1 MPTDNMRY
9 TFSPITQRPA
19 FRWPHGERL
28 AVWICYNIEH
38 FKVDVPATS
47 VAPGLAQLKPDVI
60 NYAWRDYGLRV
71 GIWRNVET
79 MDRLGLPGSVTLN
92 AEVCLHERAVVEE
105 LIKRNW
111 CFLGHGLTNSQLLT
125 GLPEAEERKV
135 ITETVAIIEK
145 ATGKRPIGWLGP
157 ALAESFATPELLVE
171 AGIKYVCDWVC
182 DDQPFLI
189 KVKNGRLI
197 SVPYSMHINDISM
210 VLEQRLLGEAFGQAI
225 RDQFDVLYREGAN
238 IPRTMAIAVH
248 PFLVGIPH
256 LSKHFHRALEYIAGH
271 KDVWFC
277 TGDDIANWYESQ
289 YAR

>member
-1 MPTDNMRY
+1 
-9 TFSPITQRPA
+9 
-19 FRWPHGERL
+19 
-28 AVWICYNIEH
+28 
-38 FKVDVPATS
+38 
-47 VAPGLAQLKPDVI
+47 
-60 NYAWRDYGLRV
+60 
-71 GIWRNVET
+71 
-79 MDRLGLPGSVTLN
+79 
-92 AEVCLHERAVVEE
+92 
-105 LIKRNW
+105 
-111 CFLGHGLTNSQLLT
+111 
-125 GLPEAEERKV
+125 
-135 ITETVAIIEK
+135 
-145 ATGKRPIGWLGP
+145 
-157 ALAESFATPELLVE
+157 
-171 AGIKYVCDWVC
+171 VC

-225 RDQFDVLYREGAN
+225 CDQFDVLYREGVT

-289 YAR
+289 YCR

>member
-1 MPTDNMRY
+1 MATDNTRY
-9 TFSPITQRPA
+9 DFSPITRRPA
-19 FRWPHGERL
+19 FRWPRGERL

-47 VAPGLAQLKPDVI
+47 VAGGLAQLKPDVI

-71 GIWRNVET
+71 GIWRNVEM

-92 AEVCLHERAVVEE
+92 AEVCLHEPAAIEE
-105 LIKRNW
+105 LVKRNW
-111 CFLGHGLTNSQLLT
+111 CFLGHGLTNSQFLT

-135 ITETVAIIEK
+135 INETLAIIER

-171 AGIKYVCDWVC
+171 ARVKYLCDWVC
-182 DDQPFLI
+182 DDQPFLF
-189 KVKNGRLI
+189 KVKTGRLI
-197 SVPYSMHINDISM
+197 SIPYSMHINDIAMS
-210 VLEQRLLGEAFGQAI
+210 LEQRIWGEAFGQAI
-225 RDQFDVLYREGAN
+225 CDQFDVLYREGAT

-256 LSKHFHRALEYIAGH
+256 LSKHFERAIEYIASH

-277 TGDDIANWYESQ
+277 TGDDIANWYETE
-289 YAR
+289 YCR

>member
-1 MPTDNMRY
+1 MATDNTRY
-9 TFSPITQRPA
+9 DFSPITRRPG

-28 AVWICYNIEH
+28 AVWVCYNIEH

-71 GIWRNVET
+71 GIWRNIEM

-92 AEVCLHERAVVEE
+92 AEVCLHEAAVVEE
-105 LIKRNW
+105 LVKRKW
-111 CFLGHGLTNSQLLT
+111 CVLGHGLTNSQLLT
-125 GLPEAEERKV
+125 GLPEADERKV
-135 ITETVAIIEK
+135 INETLGIIEK

-157 ALAESFATPELLVE
+157 ALAETFTTPELLVE
-171 AGIKYVCDWVC
+171 ARVKYVCDWVA

-189 KVKNGRLI
+189 RTKNGRLM

-210 VLEQRLLGEAFGQAI
+210 VLEQGLLGDAFGQAI
-225 RDQFDVLYREGAN
+225 CDQFDVLYGEGAS

-256 LSKHFHRALEYIAGH
+256 LSKHFHRALEYVAGH

-277 TGDDIANWYESQ
+277 TGDDIAQWYESE
-289 YAR
+289 YCR

>member
-1 MPTDNMRY
+1 MPTDNTRY
-9 TFSPITQRPA
+9 DFSPITQRPA
-19 FRWPHGERL
+19 FHWAHGERL

-71 GIWRNVET
+71 GIWRNVEV

-105 LIKRNW
+105 LTKRNW
-111 CFLGHGLTNSQLLT
+111 CFLGHGLTNSQLLS

-135 ITETVAIIEK
+135 INETVAMIEK

-157 ALAESFATPELLVE
+157 ALAETFATPELLVE
-171 AGIKYVCDWVC
+171 ARVKYVCDWVC

-225 RDQFDVLYREGAN
+225 CDQFDVLYREGAT

-289 YAR
+289 YCR

>member
-1 MPTDNMRY
+1 MPTDNTRY
-9 TFSPITQRPA
+9 DFSPITQRPT

-105 LIKRNW
+105 LTKRNW
-111 CFLGHGLTNSQLLT
+111 CFLGHGLTNSQLLA

-157 ALAESFATPELLVE
+157 ALAETFATPELLVE

-225 RDQFDVLYREGAN
+225 RDQFDVLYREGAT

-289 YAR
+289 YGR

>member
-1 MPTDNMRY
+1 MPTDNTRY
-9 TFSPITQRPA
+9 DFSPITQRPA

-38 FKVDVPATS
+38 FKVDMPATS

-71 GIWRNVET
+71 GIWRNVEA

-105 LIKRNW
+105 LTRRNW

-271 KDVWFC
+271 NDVWFC

-289 YAR
+289 YGR

>member
-1 MPTDNMRY
+1 MAIDNTRY
-9 TFSPITQRPA
+9 EFSPITRRPA

-28 AVWICYNIEH
+28 AVWVCYNIEH
-38 FKVDVPATS
+38 FKIDVPATS
-47 VAPGLAQLKPDVI
+47 VASGLAQLKPDVI

-71 GIWRNVET
+71 GIWRNIEA

-92 AEVCLHERAVVEE
+92 AEVCQHEPAVVEE
-105 LIKRNW
+105 MARRNW
-111 CFLGHGLTNSQLLT
+111 CFLGHGLTNSQLLS

-135 ITETVAIIEK
+135 ITETVTMIEK

-157 ALAESFATPELLVE
+157 ALAETFATPELLVE
-171 AGIKYVCDWVC
+171 ARVKYVCDWVC
-182 DDQPFLI
+182 DDQPFLM

-197 SVPYSMHINDISM
+197 SVPYSMHINDIPL
-210 VLEQRLLGEAFGQAI
+210 VLEQRVLGDAFGQAI
-225 RDQFDVLYREGAN
+225 CDQFDVLYREGAI

-289 YAR
+289 YCR